1 MAMTASQ
8 IDTMKGQLEQR
19 GKELDVQIANA
30 EDDLR
35 DYGREQEDEQGAN
48 ENHPGDEGTTLE
60 SSERLTTV
68 LGDLRNARQQ
78 VNNALERITNGTY
91 GICKRCGKE
100 IPAERLEALPFVEYD
115 VTCQAEIEREN
126 RGWS

>member
-1 MAMTASQ
+1 MTASQ
-8 IDTMKGQLEQR
+8 LDSMRAQLERR
-19 GKELDVQIANA
+19 GSEIDEQIASA
-30 EDDLR
+30 EEDLR
-35 DYGREQEDEQGAN
+35 DYGREQEEEQGPN

-60 SSERLTTV
+60 SSERLTTL

-78 VNNALERITNGTY
+78 VNAALQRIEEGTY

-115 VTCQAEIEREN
+115 VKCQAEIEREQ

>member
-8 IDTMKGQLEQR
+8 LDSMKAQLERR
-19 GKELDVQIANA
+19 GSEIDEQIASA
-30 EDDLR
+30 EEDLR
-35 DYGREQEDEQGAN
+35 DYGREQEEEQGVN

-68 LGDLRNARQQ
+68 LSDLRSARQQ
-78 VNNALERITNGTY
+78 VNDALRRMAEGTY

-115 VTCQAEIEREN
+115 VKCQAEIEREH
-126 RGWS
+126 RGWT

>member
-1 MAMTASQ
+1 MAMTDSQ
-8 IDTMKGQLEQR
+8 LVTMKEQLESR
-19 GKELDVQIANA
+19 GKELDDQIASA
-30 EDDLR
+30 EEDLR
-35 DYGREQEDEQGAN
+35 DYGREQEEEQGPN

-68 LGDLRNARQQ
+68 LNDLRNAREQ
-78 VNNALERITNGTY
+78 VNDALERIANGTY

-115 VTCQAEIEREN
+115 VKCQSEIEREN

>member
-8 IDTMKGQLEQR
+8 LDSMKAMLERRGSEIDE
-19 GKELDVQIANA
+19 QIASA
-30 EDDLR
+30 EEDLR
-35 DYGREQEDEQGAN
+35 DYGREQEEEQGPN

-60 SSERLTTV
+60 SSERLTTL

-78 VNNALERITNGTY
+78 VNDALRRIAVGTY
-91 GICKRCGKE
+91 GICKRCGRE

-115 VTCQAEIEREN
+115 VKCQAEIEREN

>member
-115 VTCQAEIEREN
+115 
-126 RGWS
+126 